1 MMETTPRNFLGLEND
16 HSRYESAQFAILPV
30 PYDSAASYLSGT
42 RNAPSAIISA
52 SEHLEWFDE
61 ELQKECFQCGIAT
74 LDPIEPNL
82 DGPKAMQDDLCE
94 WSAGIISDGKFP
106 FALGGDHSVS
116 AGLIRAALKA
126 HSDLC
131 VLQIDAHLDLRDQYY
146 GSSHMHACVMRRTT
160 ELGVNVVPVGI
171 RAVAPEE
178 HEFLQDRQ
186 QQPIMARD
194 CHTDE
199 NWMDRVVSSLGDTVY
214 VTIDIDGF
222 DPAYAPGTGTPEP
235 GGLDWYQVT
244 GLLRRVAS
252 QKKIVAADLV
262 EVMPLPGQVV
272 TEFLAARLIYK
283 LISYVQLS
291 S

>member
-1 MMETTPRNFLGLEND
+1 METVPQNFLGLEKE
-16 HSRYESAQFAILPV
+16 HSRYESAKFAILPV
-30 PYDSAASYLSGT
+30 PYDSAASYMSGT
-42 RNAPSAIISA
+42 RNAPAAILSA

-61 ELQKECFQCGIAT
+61 ELGRECYDCGIAT

-94 WSAGIISDGKFP
+94 WAGKVLADGKFP
-106 FALGGDHSVS
+106 FALGGDHSVTT
-116 AGLIRAALKA
+116 GLIRAAHKKHA
-126 HSDLC
+126 DLC
-131 VLQIDAHLDLRDQYY
+131 VLQIDAHLDLRDNFY
-146 GSSHMHACVMRRTT
+146 GSSHMHACVMRRST
-160 ELGVNVVPVGI
+160 ELGINVVPVGI

-178 HEFLQDRQ
+178 HEFLKGQS

-194 CHTDE
+194 CHTQAD
-199 NWMDRVVSSLGDTVY
+199 WMDRVLSDLGDTVY
-214 VTIDIDGF
+214 VTLDIDGF

-252 QKKIVAADLV
+252 EKNIVAADVV

-272 TEFLAARLIYK
+272 TEFLAARLVYK
-283 LISYVQLS
+283 LISYVQEKR
-291 S
+291 